1 MEDPMSNITTTGAP
15 ARTDV
20 TTTAHPRTDDTRF
33 TRRAG
38 LALALGTA
46 SWATANLV
54 FGFEPSAGDELAW
67 KFTDLTG
74 LAFQAGVMALL
85 HVQMRT
91 RATGVKAISRRLL
104 KVERVLLSIA
114 MLWSVLH
121 AFLPSQRDAAWM
133 HAIDMFWPLSMLGM
147 FLIGIKVAIA
157 GRWRG
162 RARAWSALAETWAVL
177 SVPAMAILG
186 HDGGGDLFGAVH
198 LLLGYTT
205 LGLILATRPD
215 LVRDRG

>member
-1 MEDPMSNITTTGAP
+1 MSHLTTTGAP

-20 TTTAHPRTDDTRF
+20 TAVDQRHSQDRF

-38 LALALGTA
+38 LTLAAGA
-46 SWATANLV
+46 GAWAVSNLV
-54 FGFEPSAGDELAW
+54 FGFEPAVGDELAW
-67 KFTDLTG
+67 KVTDLTG

-91 RATGVKAISRRLL
+91 RATGTRPISAKLL
-104 KVERVLLSIA
+104 KVERVLLSVA

-133 HAIDMFWPLSMLGM
+133 HSIDMFWPLSMLGM

-162 RARAWSALAETWAVL
+162 RARVWSALAETWAVL

>member
-1 MEDPMSNITTTGAP
+1 MSNITTTSAP

-20 TTTAHPRTDDTRF
+20 TAPAHGKADDARF

-38 LALALGTA
+38 LALAAGAA
-46 SWATANLV
+46 SWATANLI
-54 FGFEPSAGDELAW
+54 FGFQPDAGNELAW
-67 KFTDLTG
+67 KVTDLTG

-85 HVQMRT
+85 HVQIRT

-104 KVERVLLSIA
+104 KLERVLLAMA

-121 AFLPSQRDAAWM
+121 AFLPTQRDAGWM

-147 FLIGIKVAIA
+147 FFIGIKVAIA

-162 RARAWSALAETWAVL
+162 PARLWSFLAETWAPAT
-177 SVPAMAILG
+177 VPAMAILG
-186 HDGGGDLFGAVH
+186 HGIGDVVGASH
-198 LLLGYTT
+198 LLLGYTV
-205 LGLILATRPD
+205 LGLILFTRPD

>member
-1 MEDPMSNITTTGAP
+1 MSHLTTTGAP
-15 ARTDV
+15 ARTDL
-20 TTTAHPRTDDTRF
+20 TAGDRRPADDRF

-38 LALALGTA
+38 LTLTAGTVA
-46 SWATANLV
+46 WAVSNLV
-54 FGFEPSAGDELAW
+54 FGFEPADGDNVAW
-67 KFTDLTG
+67 LFTDLTG
-74 LAFQAGVMALL
+74 LAFQVGVMALL

-91 RATGVKAISRRLL
+91 RATGTRAISAKLL
-104 KVERVLLSIA
+104 KVERVLLSVA

-121 AFLPSQRDAAWM
+121 AFLPSQRDAIWM
-133 HAIDMFWPLSMLGM
+133 HSIDMFWPLSMLGM

-162 RARAWSALAETWAVL
+162 RARVWSALAETWAVM
-177 SVPAMAILG
+177 SVPAMGILG

-198 LLLGYTT
+198 LLLGYSV

>member
-1 MEDPMSNITTTGAP
+1 MSHITATGAP

-20 TTTAHPRTDDTRF
+20 TAAAYPTTDAAKF

-38 LALALGTA
+38 LALAAGTV

-54 FGFEPSAGDELAW
+54 FGFEPADGENVAW
-67 KFTDLTG
+67 AFTDLTG

-85 HVQMRT
+85 HVQLRT

-121 AFLPSQRDAAWM
+121 AFLPSQRDAVWM
-133 HAIDMFWPLSMLGM
+133 HSIDAFWPLSMLGM
-147 FLIGIKVAIA
+147 FFIGIKVAVA

-162 RARAWSALAETWAVL
+162 RARVWSFLAETWAPAT
-177 SVPAMAILG
+177 VPVMAILG
-186 HDGGGDLFGAVH
+186 HGPGDIVGATH
-198 LLLGYTT
+198 LLLGYTV
-205 LGLILATRPD
+205 LGLILFTRPD